1 MAPARPRVRNDPY
14 VTQPAMATTDAA
26 SGLRVYSIDGQR
38 LPSVT
43 SVIGLARAEPLERW
57 KRLQVARLAA
67 RRHDLLAMRVQQY
80 GVDGAARKVV
90 DAVDHA
96 PSEAAQIGDE
106 VHGWLEARAKGE
118 EPPVVSEAAQPW
130 LAGAQEFLAHFE
142 PRFVAV
148 EATAVNRQVG
158 YAGTADFI
166 AYLGDALVI
175 GDYKTGSAVHG
186 EVAMQLGALARCE
199 AIVTP
204 DGTERPMPQ
213 VVRAVVV
220 HVNPA
225 LAGGYCVRPVELGE
239 EPWRRFRACLALWET
254 RQVSA
259 WVGDAIDSPAGL
271 GAFAI
276 TVS

>member
-1 MAPARPRVRNDPY
+1 MA
-14 VTQPAMATTDAA
+14 QTDAA
-26 SGLRVYSIDGQR
+26 SGLRVYSVDGQR

-67 RRHDLLAMRVQQY
+67 RRHDLLALRVEQL
-80 GVDGAARKVV
+80 GVDEAARRVV

-96 PSEAAQIGDE
+96 PSQAAAIGDE

-130 LAGAQEFLAHFE
+130 LAGAQAFLTRFE
-142 PRFVAV
+142 PRFVAI
-148 EATAVNRQVG
+148 EATAVNRRVA

-166 AYLGDALVI
+166 AYLGDTLVI
-175 GDYKTGSAVHG
+175 GDYKTGKAVHG

-204 DGTERPMPQ
+204 DGTERPMPK
-213 VVRAVVV
+213 VDRAVVV

-225 LAGGYCVRPVELGE
+225 LASGYCVRPVDLGE
-239 EPWRRFRACLALWET
+239 QPWRRFRACLALWET

-259 WVGDAIDSPAGL
+259 WVGEGIDSPAGL
-271 GAFAI
+271 GAFLF
-276 TVS
+276 TGP